1 MVSTLVE
8 MGFSEMQAK
17 QALLLTESNV
27 EAAADMLLTNPPP
40 MEEGASGS
48 SGSGAL
54 AQLLAVGFEEAKAKV
69 ALEMHR
75 GNVEAAAE
83 ALLQEQEV
91 EVEGYHPAA
100 PRTPPEVLE
109 VEDHQPPA
117 SPRTPPEIVE
127 AGHVPETS
135 ARASRS
141 PSASPPKKRRRCGSL
156 EEDSSRS
163 LVDEVGEPVLAPP
176 ADRDASAAAA
186 PASET
191 ASSLGVDA
199 FAPRLEFASESFGPL
214 RRKPVRVR
222 QDPDLHARVP
232 EMTRASV
239 PGVERWKGER
249 GQKRVLDMLSDCYMQ
264 GLWMLGPPSAPAN
277 KEIVPAFRH
286 IFATIRPLG
295 AEDPKRVRILRT
307 LAEACQDCQQVQARE
322 ILRIFGDLTAQ
333 NETFES
339 QLKYSLLRQ
348 KEGAL
353 NRFISMKHE
362 CCDKDHTE
370 VQPWQQ
376 RPHLL
381 SGYLDC
387 VGDSFGLDGLAAAQS
402 DRFLPQVKVEI
413 KKTLKKGGQKRLLA
427 TLQQDL
433 CVREWLQTLLAD
445 INNQTSNSDRLI
457 DRSCIFRW
465 VQANMTS
472 HDAHLVFY
480 DEERAEEFRG
490 QDPEQPSVE
499 NQYQPFLSCKVLVE
513 MLVAARFLAYR
524 SRDSADVPGLEL
536 EAKPVEALSV
546 VLLSQAHTPVQ
557 AKGNAHKE
565 EGLEL
570 LLAGN
575 SSAVAFPSQLI
586 CSKVAGGKCYAP
598 RRGPERPALVELW
611 KGRRCWEPYRIASM
625 MPMVTKA
632 FVRDFAMAG
641 QGSRMVASKS
651 LWPPLTALLHRG
663 AASAGRQETA
673 ADFLQHFCELL
684 QVFPES
690 AWAPGKAEL
699 LLAEIL
705 QEDDVKSTL
714 SEHLVKLP
722 LFEALNTAWVNLLP
736 RSLRGA
742 AAGALASALAAHS
755 AEASLVRMDR
765 ALLFQDALYGAARN
779 QVHAMVVALNPLRA
793 RRTPAS
799 MALEVVLDGCLASR
813 GPKKQPCLEL
823 LQPARWFRD
832 GALHALLVGLS
843 LAFGSLATLQ
853 VGKLGSFLFRLI
865 LRRPRGLLLGGMM
878 LALCQLRLR
887 RGAASGDK
895 SSPGSQSLPALLL
908 NKVAG
913 VGRASAKADEAKPE
927 TEMQEVTGEVAQ
939 ICAELTTP
947 TPPTVELKEV
957 ALESTPRDA
966 EPNSMIPA
974 ADLEVRSA
982 PALDS
987 ETAVHME
994 AKLGAS
1000 AETEGP
1006 RTFARY
1012 APVVMTQ
1019 IAGRSVTPHREGHA
1033 SVPLAQTQVYR
1044 VSHGVIQQSASRKG
1058 SSYTIPVAVRPRHSL
1073 PGQSAGAP
1081 GGHVP
1086 FRLASAGSARIVRP
1100 AVPPT
1105 QVRGV
1110 ATPVYRSTGHLAEQ
1124 KAVPPPPRVFVSA
1137 PVAGAR
1143 AAAVSVH
1150 YSPDAHPASNV
1161 IVTQSWSPRKKTHL

>member
-8 MGFSEMQAK
+8 MGFSEVQAK

-40 MEEGASGS
+40 MEEGASDS
-48 SGSGAL
+48 ADSGAL
-54 AQLLAVGFEEAKAKV
+54 AQLVAMGFEEAKARV

-75 GNVEAAAE
+75 GDVEAAAE

-91 EVEGYHPAA
+91 EVEGYHPAT

-117 SPRTPPEIVE
+117 APKTPPEIVE
-127 AGHVPETS
+127 AGHAPETS

-141 PSASPPKKRRRCGSL
+141 PSGSPPKKRRRCGSL
-156 EEDSSRS
+156 EEDSGRS
-163 LVDEVGEPVLAPP
+163 LVDEVGEPVLALP

-186 PASET
+186 SSET
-191 ASSLGVDA
+191 ASSFGVDT
-199 FAPRLEFASESFGPL
+199 FAPRLEFASASFGPL
-214 RRKPVRVR
+214 WRKPVRVR

-239 PGVERWKGER
+239 PGVETWKGER

-387 VGDSFGLDGLAAAQS
+387 VGESFGLDGLAAAQS

-413 KKTLKKGGQKRLLA
+413 KKTLKKGGQKRLLS

-524 SRDSADVPGLEL
+524 SCDSAD
-536 EAKPVEALSV
+536 A
-546 VLLSQAHTPVQ
+546 T
-557 AKGNAHKE
+557 
-565 EGLEL
+565 
-570 LLAGN
+570 
-575 SSAVAFPSQLI
+575 SSS
-586 CSKVAGGKCYAP
+586 GAP
-598 RRGPERPALVELW
+598 RESPP
-611 KGRRCWEPYRIASM
+611 
-625 MPMVTKA
+625 
-632 FVRDFAMAG
+632 
-641 QGSRMVASKS
+641 S
-651 LWPPLTALLHRG
+651 L
-663 AASAGRQETA
+663 
-673 ADFLQHFCELL
+673 
-684 QVFPES
+684 
-690 AWAPGKAEL
+690 
-699 LLAEIL
+699 
-705 QEDDVKSTL
+705 
-714 SEHLVKLP
+714 
-722 LFEALNTAWVNLLP
+722 
-736 RSLRGA
+736 
-742 AAGALASALAAHS
+742 
-755 AEASLVRMDR
+755 
-765 ALLFQDALYGAARN
+765 
-779 QVHAMVVALNPLRA
+779 
-793 RRTPAS
+793 
-799 MALEVVLDGCLASR
+799 
-813 GPKKQPCLEL
+813 
-823 LQPARWFRD
+823 
-832 GALHALLVGLS
+832 
-843 LAFGSLATLQ
+843 
-853 VGKLGSFLFRLI
+853 
-865 LRRPRGLLLGGMM
+865 
-878 LALCQLRLR
+878 
-887 RGAASGDK
+887 
-895 SSPGSQSLPALLL
+895 
-908 NKVAG
+908 
-913 VGRASAKADEAKPE
+913 
-927 TEMQEVTGEVAQ
+927 
-939 ICAELTTP
+939 
-947 TPPTVELKEV
+947 
-957 ALESTPRDA
+957 
-966 EPNSMIPA
+966 
-974 ADLEVRSA
+974 
-982 PALDS
+982 
-987 ETAVHME
+987 
-994 AKLGAS
+994 
-1000 AETEGP
+1000 
-1006 RTFARY
+1006 
-1012 APVVMTQ
+1012 
-1019 IAGRSVTPHREGHA
+1019 
-1033 SVPLAQTQVYR
+1033 
-1044 VSHGVIQQSASRKG
+1044 
-1058 SSYTIPVAVRPRHSL
+1058 
-1073 PGQSAGAP
+1073 
-1081 GGHVP
+1081 
-1086 FRLASAGSARIVRP
+1086 
-1100 AVPPT
+1100 
-1105 QVRGV
+1105 
-1110 ATPVYRSTGHLAEQ
+1110 
-1124 KAVPPPPRVFVSA
+1124 
-1137 PVAGAR
+1137 
-1143 AAAVSVH
+1143 
-1150 YSPDAHPASNV
+1150 
-1161 IVTQSWSPRKKTHL
+1161 